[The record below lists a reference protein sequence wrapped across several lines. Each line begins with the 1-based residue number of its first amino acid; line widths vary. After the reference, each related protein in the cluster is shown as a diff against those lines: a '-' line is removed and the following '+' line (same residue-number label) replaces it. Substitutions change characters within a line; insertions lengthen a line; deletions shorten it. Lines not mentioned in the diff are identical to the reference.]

1 MQLRYVYSELGQGLR
16 RNLSMHIAVILTL
29 FVSLTL
35 VGLGVVLNQQAQRT
49 AEQWGSEL
57 QITVFLCRERDDN
70 PACTGEVTKPQ
81 KDAIQEV
88 VEENPE
94 VDSYYFES
102 KAEAFDKVKEL
113 YDEDFAGVNSA
124 LRQDDLAESIWITLK
139 DPEEFEGIKSA
150 VVGLD
155 GVSKVQD
162 QRNIVGPVLNA
173 INYMQSSA
181 LLIAIFLVVAALL
194 LVANTIRL
202 AAFARRK
209 EIGIMRLVGA
219 STLYIALPFLLEALV
234 TALISVALAAG
245 ALAAFIYFAVE
256 RSLSDVLGFIPW
268 VGWPEYL
275 IAVLAV
281 AILGPL
287 LTLLPTLALT
297 RKYLKV

>member
-1 MQLRYVYSELGQGLR
+1 VYSELGQGLR
-16 RNLSMHIAVILTL
+16 RNLSMHIAVVLTL

-35 VGLGVVLNQQAQRT
+35 VGLGVVLNQQAART
-49 AEQWGSEL
+49 ADQWGSEL
-57 QITVFLCRERDDN
+57 QIAVFLCRERDDN

-81 KDAIQEV
+81 KNAIAEV

-94 VDSYYFES
+94 VESYDFES

-113 YDEDFAGVNSA
+113 YDEDFEGVNAA
-124 LRQDDLAESIWITLK
+124 LKEEDLAESIWITLK
-139 DPEEFEGIKSA
+139 DPDEFKGITSA
-150 VVGLD
+150 VAGLD

-173 INYMQSSA
+173 INAMKYGA
-181 LLIAIFLVVAALL
+181 FLVAVFLVLAALL

-234 TALISVALAAG
+234 TAVIGVGMAAG
-245 ALAAFIYFAVE
+245 SLAAFMYFAVE
-256 RSLSDVLGFIPW
+256 KQFESMVGFMPW

-275 IAVLAV
+275 IAVLV
-281 AILGPL
+281 VGVLGPL